1 MGVSSTCWMKRR
13 KTLTG
18 KDTTPLILDM
28 EQVLNYLI
36 ENGKGWIANQR
47 EINYPISLP
56 LSQQEKEQLQPH
68 FSLDTLDSVR
78 VRTVSQINNPDFYSV
93 FEQAGQ
99 QIPLDFRQMAGITFI
114 DTILLVESKIPASGW
129 VSLLF
134 HECVHVCQYKMLGV
148 EKFVEQYVKGWAQ
161 NGFEYLNIPLE
172 HDAYALQSQFDLSP
186 STPINVEE
194 LTENKWKY

>member
-1 MGVSSTCWMKRR
+1 M
-13 KTLTG
+13 
-18 KDTTPLILDM
+18 PLMNVQSVAIRLEISVNPLDM

-47 EINYPISLP
+47 DINHPISLQ
-56 LSQQEKEQLQPH
+56 LSQQEKEHLKLH

-78 VRTVSQINNPDFYSV
+78 VRTVHQINNPDFYSV

-114 DTILLVESKIPASGW
+114 DTILVVESKIPAGGW
-129 VSLLF
+129 ISLLF
-134 HECVHVCQYKMLGV
+134 HECVHVCQYKTLGV
-148 EKFVEQYVKGWAQ
+148 EKFVEQYVNGWAQ

-172 HDAYALQSQFDLSP
+172 QDAYALQSRFESSP